1 MDEIH
6 YEIEKYWR
14 EKFSQEIQECI
25 MGLEDDDTTKW
36 FNEGLRYA
44 SMYIRH
50 KFDEPLDS
58 DGL

>member
-1 MDEIH
+1 MH

-25 MGLEDDDTTKW
+25 MGLEDDEITKW

-44 SMYIRH
+44 AMYIRY
-50 KFDEPLDS
+50 KFDEPFDR
-58 DGL
+58 DEF

>member
-14 EKFSQEIQECI
+14 DKFSVEIEECV
-25 MGLEDDDTTKW
+25 MSMDEDDTTKW

-44 SMYIRH
+44 AMYIRY
-50 KFDEPLDS
+50 KFDEPVY
-58 DGL
+58 